1 MTITTATA
9 PQDTNDIASRGFGA
23 LRRAQ
28 GLAPAD
34 TEAGGGTAATLHKP
48 LAVYYLGADTLAS
61 DASTTQARQV
71 GWRYLVRQA
80 DSVGS
85 VEVLGNQVS
94 SVTQG
99 EVPAHLAQAL
109 VVAEGAV
116 EKSRRYE
123 ARVLLF
129 GRAGDTLLW
138 LHARRGR
145 DRFFSLGA
153 EPKEVEEQVVMKS
166 AATKAQLRQRLSELR
181 SKARAPIAAEQ
192 DESGG

>member
-1 MTITTATA
+1 MPITTATA
-9 PQDTNDIASRGFGA
+9 PQDSTDIASRGFGA

-71 GWRYLVRQA
+71 GWRYLVHQGN
-80 DSVGS
+80 SVGT

-94 SVTQG
+94 SITQG

-109 VVAEGAV
+109 LVAEGTV
-116 EKSRRYE
+116 GKSKRYE

-129 GRAGDTLLW
+129 GRAGDSLLW
-138 LHARRGR
+138 LHANRGR
-145 DRFFSLGA
+145 DRFFSLSA
-153 EPKEVEEQVVMKS
+153 EPKEVEEQVAMKGAS
-166 AATKAQLRQRLSELR
+166 EKAQMRQRLSKLR
-181 SKARAPIAAEQ
+181 SGALTPIVEQ